1 MGRHASG
8 KGRNSKIVNPNG
20 STDRLASLGEAA
32 AALAALLPRMQ
43 SPEAATASTLA
54 RDLEKFS
61 REVALLG
68 DEVAALD
75 RKDPGES
82 VRRYRHDGR
91 NRLNHLFGLAQLI
104 RLGGI
109 PASLGR
115 PLEEAVA
122 LLDRCLQ
129 SLSGGDPVAAVEIP
143 EPPSTLAPGEA
154 GTLLI
159 ADDDAENREILRR
172 LLEPRGFHLTFAEN
186 GVETISKMEH
196 GDFDAVLL
204 DIRMPGKD
212 GLAALEKIRAD
223 LPTVRVVMLSTFD
236 NPTYVARAVAAG
248 AHDYIL
254 KGASRSEIIA
264 AITGAAAGQLPARA
278 GELRRVASTMAN
290 RVATPDPDIPL
301 TQRETQVLRH
311 MALGLSNKEI
321 AQSLTISVET
331 VKEHVQNIL
340 RKIAVT
346 DRTQAA
352 VWAVRRGLV

>member
-1 MGRHASG
+1 MSVKVVIADDHEVVRRGLVSLLAGSEV
-8 KGRNSKIVNPNG
+8 KIV
-20 STDRLASLGEAA
+20 GEAA
-32 AALAALLPRMQ
+32 N
-43 SPEAATASTLA
+43 
-54 RDLEKFS
+54 
-61 REVALLG
+61 G
-68 DEVAALD
+68 DEALKLV
-75 RKDPGES
+75 RKLKPD
-82 VRRYRHDGR
+82 V
-91 NRLNHLFGLAQLI
+91 
-104 RLGGI
+104 
-109 PASLGR
+109 
-115 PLEEAVA
+115 
-122 LLDRCLQ
+122 
-129 SLSGGDPVAAVEIP
+129 
-143 EPPSTLAPGEA
+143 
-154 GTLLI
+154 
-159 ADDDAENREILRR
+159 
-172 LLEPRGFHLTFAEN
+172 
-186 GVETISKMEH
+186 
-196 GDFDAVLL
+196 VLL

-212 GLAALEKIRAD
+212 GLTTLEKIRAD
-223 LPTVRVVMLSTFD
+223 LPQLRVVMLSTFD

-254 KGASRSEIIA
+254 KGASRAEIIA

-278 GELRRVASTMAN
+278 GELRRVATTMAN